1 MTEDEIDYNEEL
13 ESGKYLFKFCKFDVN
28 ALQIII
34 NKTLYFCA
42 PNKLNDPLDSSFD
55 LEIEN
60 PENFS
65 AKTREYIRH
74 PGFPIN
80 ERVKFLVRDVGLE
93 MGEVDKQKE
102 LLKEFIN
109 DMQNRFVG
117 ICSFSTRAFD
127 QNTMWSHYA
136 NEAKGVCLVFDKEQL
151 TKSLLDNRL
160 RNYRM
165 VKERVDY
172 DGIKLL
178 RVEINEEGE
187 AIGNVEHL
195 FTKTKHWSGEEEY
208 RIILELNPDIYN
220 SNVFDPFLNFDDKC
234 LKFIIAGQRIEEKH
248 LEMLERLGSQKCF
261 EATLLKHTF
270 DR

>member
-1 MTEDEIDYNEEL
+1 MEEEIDYDKEFET
-13 ESGKYLFKFCKFDVN
+13 GKYLFKYCKFDVN

-34 NKTLYFCA
+34 NKKLYFCA
-42 PNKLNDPLDSSFD
+42 PDKLNDPLDSSFD

-102 LLKEFIN
+102 LLKEYIN
-109 DMQNRFVG
+109 DMQNRFIG

-136 NEAKGVCLVFDKEQL
+136 NEAKGVCLVFDKELL

-165 VKERVDY
+165 LKERVDY

-178 RVEINEEGE
+178 RVKINEEGE

-195 FTKTKHWSGEEEY
+195 FSKTKHWSGEEEY
-208 RIILELNPDIYN
+208 RIILELNPEIDN
-220 SNVFDPFLNFDDKC
+220 SNVFDPFLKFDDDC
-234 LKFIIAGQRIEEKH
+234 LKYIIAGQRIEKGH
-248 LEMLERLGSQKCF
+248 LEILNQ
-261 EATLLKHTF
+261 LKTCKSFSAELCEHHF
-270 DR
+270 DKY